1 MASVRMT
8 QEMRSDIRR
17 AASDA
22 YDLSNPEPKPSNEY
36 IAAVRRAVMNSP
48 EQKFLKDMYNVGV
61 ERGLHQ
67 RVGKNCL
74 PKKNKDP
81 VTSIELRLRD
91 PKAQGNRDF
100 EEQEI
105 QFDVQLPQ
113 WWVTE
118 DTYNRWGAPSVYI
131 QDLAQEDKHEITEL
145 FTSFQNTWE
154 EARNARH
161 TYNSQITNL
170 LEKVTTLKQLL
181 EVWPAAESL
190 VSSEKLAQMHV
201 KVTRKQKAAAIK
213 EEISF
218 DPTVANQTVLT
229 AKLLGG

>member
-17 AASDA
+17 AASNA

-36 IAAVRRAVMNSP
+36 ISAVRRAVMNSP
-48 EQKFLKDMYNVGV
+48 EQKFLESMREQGI
-61 ERGLHQ
+61 EQGLHQ
-67 RVGKNCL
+67 RIGKNCL
-74 PKKNKDP
+74 PKPQKDP

-91 PKAQGNRDF
+91 PKAQGNRDY

-105 QFDVQLPQ
+105 QFDVQLPK
-113 WWVTE
+113 WLVTE
-118 DTYNRWGAPSVYI
+118 DTYNRWGAPCVYI
-131 QDLAQEDKHEITEL
+131 QDLAQEDRHEITEL
-145 FTSFQNTWE
+145 FTAFQQQWE
-154 EARNARH
+154 SARDARH
-161 TYNSQITNL
+161 EYNGQISNL